1 MRKII
6 LALSVVFVLAS
17 FTNNTNN
24 TIVLKDI
31 DGTLLQ
37 SFPVINQEVNGEFTV
52 TFTVDANTIVTSNVD
67 ENGTHIHLVD
77 NGISNLK
84 ATHSLTVQAGEIDF
98 NHYFE
103 SDINVASLNDHSELE
118 TTNIRKR
125 PVGVIIII
133 TD

>member
-1 MRKII
+1 MRKIV

-17 FTNNTNN
+17 FTNDTDK

-37 SFPVINQEVNGEFTV
+37 SYPVIQKINGEFTV

-67 ENGTHIHLVD
+67 ENGTHFHLVAIG
-77 NGISNLK
+77 NSNST
-84 ATHSLTVQAGEIDF
+84 ATHTLTFNPGYIDF

-103 SDINVASLNDHSELE
+103 SSMDVASLDGGVGVFSDSE
-118 TTNIRKR
+118 KR
-125 PVGVIIII
+125 PAKRLECG
-133 TD
+133 

>member
-17 FTNNTNN
+17 FTNNTNK

-37 SFPVINQEVNGEFTV
+37 SYPVIQKVNGEFTV

-67 ENGTHIHLVD
+67 KNGTHLHLVA
-77 NGISNLK
+77 NGNSNST
-84 ATHSLTVQAGEIDF
+84 ATHSLKFKAGNIDF

-103 SDINVASLNDHSELE
+103 SSMDIASIDGTMALKRSRKPKEL
-118 TTNIRKR
+118 IL
-125 PVGVIIII
+125 
-133 TD
+133 D

>member
-31 DGTLLQ
+31 DGTLFQ
-37 SFPVINQEVNGEFTV
+37 SYPVINQDMNGEFTI

-67 ENGTHIHLVD
+67 ENGTHIHLID
-77 NGISNLK
+77 NGVSNLT
-84 ATHSLTVQAGEIDF
+84 ATHSFSINAGSLDFENHFEGNID
-98 NHYFE
+98 
-103 SDINVASLNDHSELE
+103 VASLNSGN
-118 TTNIRKR
+118 TMSVMSKKKPPSII
-125 PVGVIIII
+125 VGDI
-133 TD
+133 